1 MAYCTQQN
9 IIDRYGNEELLL
21 IVDRDDD
28 GVLDSAVI
36 DLAIA
41 DAAAEI
47 DSYLGTVYT
56 LPLNSTPAVLTIYAC
71 DIARYRLY
79 DDRTTD
85 EVSARY
91 HQAIK
96 WLKMVAEGKA
106 TLGDTGG
113 QDSDASHATTVRQGV
128 SKHDW
133 GAY

>member
-1 MAYCTQQN
+1 MTYCTQQN
-9 IIDRYGNEELLL
+9 LIDRYGNQELLL
-21 IVDRDDD
+21 IIDRDQD
-28 GVLDSAVI
+28 GTLDSAII

-47 DSYLGTVYT
+47 DSYLATVYT
-56 LPLNSTPAVLTIYAC
+56 LPLSSTPAVLTIYAC

-85 EVSARY
+85 EVKDRY
-91 HQAIK
+91 EKAIK
-96 WLKMVAEGKA
+96 WLTKVAEGKV

-113 QDSDASHATTVRQGV
+113 QDSDSSHATTVRQGV

-133 GAY
+133 ESY